1 MRTLELNKT
10 KLWYVEKIGEIEVK
24 DEDGYY
30 TGEIVPEYSEP
41 KSIRLHL
48 YPASGKILQDTFGI
62 STELDFIT
70 STNTKLNRDV
80 LLFDDKPTSSTLDKH
95 NYYIDSV
102 LISLTTYTYGIKSV
116 R

>member
-30 TGEIVPEYSEP
+30 TGEVEPEYSEP

-80 LLFDDKPTSSTLDKH
+80 LLFDEKPTPGNFDKY
-95 NYYIDSV
+95 NYHIDSV
-102 LISLTTYTYGIKSV
+102 LISLNTYTYGLKGV
-116 R
+116 K